1 MSVFEV
7 ISLGLLVINKL
18 YPIAKEIYDEVND
31 PAKPDIKQGNAIDLI
46 KEKAS
51 KEGMY
56 IGHTEAEL
64 VRSAIHFAK
73 AKSKRHPLFI
83 EKNEDKRLA
92 YLNSK
97 EDRTCEQE

>member
-18 YPIAKEIYDEVND
+18 YPIARDIYDGVSD
-31 PAKPDIKQGNAIDLI
+31 PEKPDVKAEDALNLI

-51 KEGMY
+51 KEGLY

-64 VRSAIHFAK
+64 VRSAIHFAR
-73 AKSKRHPLFI
+73 AKCKRHAFFI
-83 EKNEDKRLA
+83 AQNEDKRLA
-92 YLNSK
+92 YRESRGIRK
-97 EDRTCEQE
+97 CEQE

>member
-18 YPIAKEIYDEVND
+18 YPIARDIYDGVSD
-31 PAKPDIKQGNAIDLI
+31 PEKPDVKADNAIDLI
-46 KEKAS
+46 KEKAG
-51 KEGMY
+51 KEGLY

-64 VRSAIHFAK
+64 VRSAIHFAR

-92 YLNSK
+92 YLNRK
-97 EDRTCEQE
+97 GNTRCERE

>member
-18 YPIAKEIYDEVND
+18 YPIARDIYDGVSD
-31 PAKPDIKQGNAIDLI
+31 PEKPDVKVEDALDLI

-51 KEGMY
+51 RQGLY
-56 IGHTEAEL
+56 IGRTEAEL
-64 VRSAIHFAK
+64 VRSAIHFAR

-83 EKNEDKRLA
+83 EKNDDKRLA
-92 YLNSK
+92 YLNRK
-97 EDRTCEQE
+97 GNRK

>member
-18 YPIAKEIYDEVND
+18 YPIARDIYDGVND
-31 PAKPDIKQGNAIDLI
+31 PDKPEISADKAVDLI
-46 KEKAS
+46 KEKAG
-51 KEGMY
+51 KEGLY
-56 IGHTEAEL
+56 IGRTEAEL
-64 VRSAIHFAK
+64 VRSALHFAR

-92 YLNSK
+92 YLKRKGNRK
-97 EDRTCEQE
+97 CGRE

>member
-18 YPIAKEIYDEVND
+18 YPIARDIYDGVSD
-31 PAKPDIKQGNAIDLI
+31 PEKPDVKAEDALNLI
-46 KEKAS
+46 KEKAR
-51 KEGMY
+51 KKGLY

-64 VRSAIHFAK
+64 VRSAIHFAR

-92 YLNSK
+92 YLNRK
-97 EDRTCEQE
+97 GDGTCERE